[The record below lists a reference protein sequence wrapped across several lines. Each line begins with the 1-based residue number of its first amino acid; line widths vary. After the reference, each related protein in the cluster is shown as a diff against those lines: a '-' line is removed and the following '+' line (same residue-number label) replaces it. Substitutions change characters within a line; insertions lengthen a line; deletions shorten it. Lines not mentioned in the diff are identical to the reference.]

1 MSTILITGCS
11 SGFGLATA
19 RHFADRGW
27 NVVATMRAP
36 AEGLLPSS
44 ERIRTLALD
53 VTNPASI
60 ARAVD
65 AAGPIDA
72 LVNNAGIGLLSA
84 VEGTPLATASALFE
98 TNTLGVIAM
107 TQAVLPG
114 LRARG
119 GGVIVNV
126 SSSVTLAPL
135 PLLAIYTASKAA
147 VNALG
152 DSMAIE
158 LEPFGI
164 RVRTVMPGRAPD
176 TAFSANARPR
186 MAGGIPDAYADLAG
200 RVFAG
205 WQGDQGPLTQTEDVV
220 EAIWLAVT
228 DRDAPARIPAGAD
241 AVALAGIN

>member
-1 MSTILITGCS
+1 MPTILITGCS

-19 RHFADRGW
+19 RHFATRGW
-27 NVVATMRAP
+27 DVVATLRSSDESVLP
-36 AEGLLPSS
+36 ASD
-44 ERIRTLALD
+44 RIRTLALD
-53 VTNPASI
+53 VTDAASI
-60 ARAVD
+60 ARAIE

-84 VEGTPLATASALFE
+84 IEGTPIAVARELFE
-98 TNTLGVIAM
+98 TNTLGTIAM
-107 TQAVLPG
+107 TQAVLPQM
-114 LRARG
+114 RKRG
-119 GGVIVNV
+119 SGAIVNV
-126 SSSVTLAPL
+126 TSSVTLAPL
-135 PLLAIYTASKAA
+135 PLLSIYTASKAA

-164 RVRTVMPGRAPD
+164 RVRTVLPGRAPD

-186 MAGGIPDAYADLAG
+186 MAGGIPEAYAELAE

-205 WQGDQGPLTQTEDVV
+205 WQQDTAPVTSADDVA

-228 DRDAPARIPAGAD
+228 HPDAPARIPAGAD
-241 AVALAGIN
+241 AVALSRKA